1 MCNLTKMCGPEQHR
15 TRGAEESTVT
25 LQHSEVMVL
34 GHGYGLWEAIAFIP
48 GAEPQVGKTHTQ
60 ERQTDVKTKAKLGSH
75 TSILLCT
82 EHLPGS

>member
-1 MCNLTKMCGPEQHR
+1 MCGPEQHR

-25 LQHSEVMVL
+25 LQHSEVMVW

-48 GAEPQVGKTHTQ
+48 GAEPQVGKT
-60 ERQTDVKTKAKLGSH
+60 DVKTKAKLGSH

-82 EHLPGS
+82 EDLPGS